1 MKPKLFLLDAFSLI
15 FRSYWAFIH
24 NPVRDPEGQNI
35 SAVFGFLSTVISLLD
50 KHKPENFAVVMDSP
64 GATFRHDMYPEYK
77 ANREKAPDDLSPQI
91 PVIKEFLKVLGVN
104 IIISEGYEA
113 DDLMACAAKK
123 GSLEGFQSYI
133 ISADKDLMQTVT
145 TDIHMLRPEKG
156 EYIDIGPNQV
166 VEKMGVRSDQI
177 VDYLSLVGDSADNI
191 PGVRGIGP
199 KTAVTLLQKFD
210 TLDGIYANIDSCTK
224 GQIQKLNDSREN
236 AYLSRK
242 LILLNYDKEKDIT
255 ISDYSLEKLDLS
267 AIIPL
272 LQRYGL
278 NRLIS
283 RIQKI
288 SGRGSSENEK
298 TSIPGS
304 SRGVYSTIFSLEKL
318 DEWITLVKKSKWF
331 ALDIE
336 TDNIDPMKASPVGFS
351 LSVSSGRACYI
362 PLYADG
368 QTYLQEDEVKKR
380 IADIT
385 ADKELKLIGHNFK
398 YDYKV
403 LRKWGVKVNN
413 LVFDTMVAAWILD
426 TGSNSYSMDVLA
438 ENLLNYTTIRYK
450 DIVPKESSFPDIS
463 LEIAAPY
470 AAEDADVT
478 FRFFDLFRKDLE
490 NRKLESIFYEMEMP
504 LVSILA
510 EMEFNGI
517 KLETSSL
524 KKYAID
530 LNEKLARL
538 VDEIYIECGREF
550 NINSP
555 KQLQE
560 ILFKERKLQPVKKT
574 KTGFSTD
581 SSVLEILS
589 REDIVPDMILKY
601 RSLMKLKSTYVDA
614 LPEYVNSETG
624 RIHTNLR
631 QTGTATGRLS
641 SRDPN
646 LQNIPVKT
654 EEGRK
659 IREAFIAAEGC
670 TLLSA
675 DYSQIELVVLA
686 HLSGDNALKNAFI
699 SGNDVHSE
707 TGSLLFNKPL
717 NSVTKDDR
725 RIAKTIN
732 FGVMYGM
739 SSFRLGR
746 DLGIPRS
753 KAEEFITSYFAR
765 YSGIRSFM
773 DSVIAE
779 AERTGRV
786 KTFMGRERF
795 IPGINS
801 RNKTEKSGAERMAI
815 NTPIQGSAADIVKM
829 AMIELAASLKE
840 KKLKSRMI
848 LQIHDELIFE
858 VPDSELEIME
868 KLVRDKMENV
878 VTLDIPLRTSIETGQ
893 NWGDFH

>member
-24 NPVRDPEGQNI
+24 NPVRNPEGQNI
-35 SAVFGFLSTVISLLD
+35 SAVYGFLSTILSLLD
-50 KHKPENFAVVMDSP
+50 KHKPESFAVVMDSP
-64 GATFRHDMYPEYK
+64 VATFRHKMYPEYK
-77 ANREKAPDDLSPQI
+77 ANREKAPDDLHDQI
-91 PVIKEFLKVLGVN
+91 PVIKEFLKVLGLK
-104 IIISEGYEA
+104 ILISEGYEA
-113 DDLMACAAKK
+113 DDLIACAARK

-133 ISADKDLMQTVT
+133 ISTDKDLMQTVT
-145 TDIHMLRPEKG
+145 TNIHMLRPEKG
-156 EYIDIGPNQV
+156 EYIDIGPDQV
-166 VEKMGVRSDQI
+166 IEKMGVRSDQI
-177 VDYLSLVGDSADNI
+177 IDYLSLIGDSADNI

-210 TLDGIYANIDSCTK
+210 TLDKIYANIDSCTK
-224 GQIQKLNDSREN
+224 GQIQKLSDNREN
-236 AYLSRK
+236 AYLSKK
-242 LILLNYDKEKDIT
+242 LIVLNYDKEKDVT
-255 ISDYSLEKLDLS
+255 IGDYSLEKMDLS
-267 AIIPL
+267 VIIPL
-272 LQRYGL
+272 LQKHGMT
-278 NRLIS
+278 RLIS
-283 RIQKI
+283 RVQKI
-288 SGRGSSENEK
+288 TGNKPSENEK
-298 TSIPGS
+298 FSISGS
-304 SRGVYSTIFSLEKL
+304 SKGVYSTIFTLKKL
-318 DEWITLVKKSKWF
+318 DEWILLVKKSKWF
-331 ALDIE
+331 AMDIE

-368 QTYLQEDEVKKR
+368 QTYLDEYEVKKR
-380 IADIT
+380 IVDIT
-385 ADKELKLIGHNFK
+385 SDKSLKLIGHNFK

-403 LRKWGVKVNN
+403 LLKWGVKVEN
-413 LVFDTMVAAWILD
+413 LIFDTMVAAWMLD
-426 TGSNSYSMDVLA
+426 TGTNSYSMDVLA
-438 ENLLNYTTIRYK
+438 ENLLSYSTIKYK
-450 DIVPKESSFPDIS
+450 DIVPKDSSFPEIS
-463 LEIAAPY
+463 LETAAPY

-478 FRFFDLFRKDLE
+478 FRFFELFRKDIK
-490 NRKLESIFYEMEMP
+490 NRKLEKIFYDMEMP
-504 LVSILA
+504 LVPVLA
-510 EMEFNGI
+510 EIESSGI
-517 KLETSSL
+517 KLETASL
-524 KKYAID
+524 DKFGLD

-574 KTGFSTD
+574 RTGFSTD

-601 RSLMKLKSTYVDA
+601 RTLMKLKTTYVDS
-614 LPEYVNSETG
+614 LPGYVNPWTG
-624 RIHTNLR
+624 RVHTNLR

-646 LQNIPVKT
+646 LQNIPVKSD
-654 EEGRK
+654 EGRK
-659 IREAFIAAEGC
+659 IREAFVASEGC
-670 TLLSA
+670 SFLSA

-686 HLSGDNALKNAFI
+686 HLSGDPALKKAFV

-707 TGSLLFNKPL
+707 TGALIFNKPIET
-717 NSVTKDDR
+717 VTKEDR

-739 SSFRLGR
+739 SSFRLAR
-746 DLGIPRS
+746 DLGIQRL
-753 KAEEFITSYFAR
+753 KAEEFIKSYFSR
-765 YSGIRSFM
+765 YNGIRSYM

-779 AERTGRV
+779 AEKTGRV

-795 IPGINS
+795 ISGINS

-829 AMIELAASLKE
+829 AMIELAVSLKE
-840 KKLKSRMI
+840 KKLKSKMI
-848 LQIHDELIFE
+848 LQVHDELIFE
-858 VPDSELEIME
+858 VPDSELELMK

-878 VTLDIPLRTSIETGQ
+878 VTLSIPLRTSIETGK

>member
-77 ANREKAPDDLSPQI
+77 ANREKAPDDLSPQV

-113 DDLMACAAKK
+113 DDLMACAARK

-145 TDIHMLRPEKG
+145 NDIHMLRPEKG
-156 EYIDIGPNQV
+156 EYIDIGPDQV

-210 TLDGIYANIDSCTK
+210 TLDGIYANVDSCTK
-224 GQIQKLNDSREN
+224 GQIQKLTDSREN

-255 ISDYSLEKLDLS
+255 ISDFSLEKLDLS

-272 LQRYGL
+272 LQKYGL

-288 SGRGSSENEK
+288 PGMGSSGNEK
-298 TSIPGS
+298 TSIPDS

-336 TDNIDPMKASPVGFS
+336 TDNIDPMQASPVGFS

-659 IREAFIAAEGC
+659 IREAFIASEGC

-707 TGSLLFNKPL
+707 TGSLLFNKPINL
-717 NSVTKDDR
+717 VTKDDR

-773 DSVIAE
+773 DSVVSE

-848 LQIHDELIFE
+848 LQVHDELIFE

>member
-24 NPVRDPEGQNI
+24 NPIRNPEGQNI
-35 SAVFGFLSTVISLLD
+35 SAVFGFLSTVLSLLD
-50 KHKPENFAVVMDSP
+50 KHNPESFAVVMDSP
-64 GATFRHDMYPEYK
+64 SATFRHDMYPEYK
-77 ANREKAPDDLSPQI
+77 ANREKAPDDLHDQI
-91 PVIKEFLKVLGVN
+91 PIIKEFLSVLGLN
-104 IIISEGYEA
+104 ILISEGYEA
-113 DDLMACAAKK
+113 DDLMACAARRA
-123 GSLEGFQSYI
+123 SAEGLLSFI

-145 TDIHMLRPEKG
+145 DDIHMLRPEKG
-156 EYIDIGPNQV
+156 EYIDIGPDQV

-177 VDYLSLVGDSADNI
+177 VDYLSLIGDSADNI

-199 KTAVTLLQKFD
+199 KTAITLLQKYG

-224 GQIQKLNDSREN
+224 GQIQKLSDNREN
-236 AYLSRK
+236 AYLSKK
-242 LILLNYDKEKDIT
+242 LIVLNYDKEKDIT
-255 ISDYSLEKLDLS
+255 IGDYSLEKLDLS
-267 AIIPL
+267 TIIPL
-272 LQRYGL
+272 LQKHGMT
-278 NRLIS
+278 RLVS
-283 RIQKI
+283 RVQKI
-288 SGRGSSENEK
+288 TGNKPSENEK
-298 TSIPGS
+298 SSISGS
-304 SRGVYSTIFSLEKL
+304 SKGVYSTIFSLEKL
-318 DEWITLVKKSKWF
+318 DEWVSLVKKSKWF

-336 TDNIDPMKASPVGFS
+336 TNNVDPMQASPVGFS

-362 PLYADG
+362 PLYAEG
-368 QTYLQEDEVKKR
+368 QTYLQEDEVRKR
-380 IADIT
+380 IVEIT
-385 ADKELKLIGHNFK
+385 SDKELKLIGHNFK

-403 LRKWGVKVNN
+403 LRKWGVKVEN
-413 LVFDTMVAAWILD
+413 LIFDTMVAAWILD

-438 ENLLNYTTIRYK
+438 ENLLNYSTIKYK
-450 DIVPKESSFPDIS
+450 DIVPKDSSFPEIS
-463 LEIAAPY
+463 LDVAAPY
-470 AAEDADVT
+470 AAEDADIT
-478 FRFFDLFRKDLE
+478 FRFFELFSKNLK
-490 NRKLESIFYEMEMP
+490 NRKLEKLFYEMEMP
-504 LVSILA
+504 LVSVLGEI
-510 EMEFNGI
+510 EFNGI
-517 KLETSSL
+517 KLETASL
-524 KKYAID
+524 DKFSID

-574 KTGFSTD
+574 KTGYSTD

-589 REDIVPDMILKY
+589 QEDIVPDMILKY
-601 RSLMKLKSTYVDA
+601 RTLMKLKTTYVDA
-614 LPEYVNSETG
+614 LPNYVNQETG

-646 LQNIPVKT
+646 LQNIPVKS

-659 IREAFIAAEGC
+659 IRKAFIASEGC
-670 TLLSA
+670 SLLSA

-686 HLSGDNALKNAFI
+686 HLSGDSALKKAFV
-699 SGNDVHSE
+699 SGNDVHRE
-707 TGSLLFNKPL
+707 TGSLIFNKPL
-717 NSVTKDDR
+717 ESVTKEDR

-746 DLGIPRS
+746 DLGIQRS
-753 KAEEFITSYFAR
+753 KAEEFIKSYFER
-765 YSGIRSFM
+765 YNGIRSFM
-773 DSVIAE
+773 DSIIAE
-779 AERTGRV
+779 AEKTGRV

-795 IPGINS
+795 ISGINS

-815 NTPIQGSAADIVKM
+815 NTPIQGSAADIVKL
-829 AMIELAASLKE
+829 AMIKLAGSFKE

-848 LQIHDELIFE
+848 LQVHDELIFE
-858 VPDSELEIME
+858 VPNTELELMK
-868 KLVRDKMENV
+868 KLVREEMENIV
-878 VTLDIPLRTSIETGQ
+878 SLSIPLRTSIETGK

>member
-24 NPVRDPEGQNI
+24 NPVRNPEGQNI
-35 SAVFGFLSTVISLLD
+35 SAVYGFLSTVLSLLD
-50 KHKPENFAVVMDSP
+50 KHKPESFAVVMDSP
-64 GATFRHDMYPEYK
+64 VATFRHDMYPEYK
-77 ANREKAPDDLSPQI
+77 ANREKAPDDLHDQI
-91 PVIKEFLKVLGVN
+91 PIIKEFLEALGLK
-104 IIISEGYEA
+104 ILISEGYEA
-113 DDLMACAAKK
+113 DDLMACAARK

-133 ISADKDLMQTVT
+133 ISTDKDLMQTIT

-156 EYIDIGPNQV
+156 EYIDIGPDQV

-177 VDYLSLVGDSADNI
+177 VDYLSLIGDSADNI

-224 GQIQKLNDSREN
+224 GQIQKLSDNREN
-236 AYLSRK
+236 AYFSKK
-242 LILLNYDKEKDIT
+242 LIVLNYEKENDI
-255 ISDYSLEKLDLS
+255 IVRDYSLKKLDLS
-267 AIIPL
+267 TIIPL
-272 LQRYGL
+272 LQKHGMT
-278 NRLIS
+278 RLVS
-283 RIQKI
+283 RVQKF
-288 SGRGSSENEK
+288 SGSKPLDNEAHSKAGSSK
-298 TSIPGS
+298 
-304 SRGVYSTIFSLEKL
+304 GVYSTIFTLKKL
-318 DEWITLVKKSKWF
+318 DEWILLVKKNKWF
-331 ALDIE
+331 AMDIE

-362 PLYADG
+362 PLFADG

-380 IADIT
+380 IVDIT
-385 ADKELKLIGHNFK
+385 SDKELKLIGHNFK

-403 LRKWGVKVNN
+403 LRKWGVKVEN
-413 LVFDTMVAAWILD
+413 LFFDTMVAAWILD

-438 ENLLNYTTIRYK
+438 ENILSYSTIKYK
-450 DIVPKESSFPDIS
+450 DIVPKDSSFPEIS

-470 AAEDADVT
+470 AAEDADIT
-478 FRFFDLFRKDLE
+478 FRFFELFRTNIN
-490 NRKLESIFYEMEMP
+490 NRKLEKIFYEMEMP
-504 LVSILA
+504 LVSVLA
-510 EMEFNGI
+510 EIEFNGI
-517 KLETSSL
+517 KLETSNLDRYSL
-524 KKYAID
+524 D

-574 KTGFSTD
+574 KTGYSTD

-589 REDIVPDMILKY
+589 REDVVPDMILKY
-601 RSLMKLKSTYVDA
+601 RTLMKLKSTYVDA
-614 LPEYVNSETG
+614 LPNYVNQETG

-646 LQNIPVKT
+646 LQNIPVKS

-659 IREAFIAAEGC
+659 IREAFVASEGC
-670 TLLSA
+670 SLLSA

-686 HLSGDNALKNAFI
+686 HLSGDAALKKAFV

-707 TGSLLFNKPL
+707 TGALIFDKPL
-717 NSVTKDDR
+717 EAVTKDDR

-746 DLGIPRS
+746 DLGIQRS
-753 KAEEFITSYFAR
+753 KAEEFIKSYFSR
-765 YSGIRSFM
+765 YNGIRSFM

-779 AERTGRV
+779 AEKTGRV

-795 IPGINS
+795 ISGINS

-829 AMIELAASLKE
+829 AMIQLAASLKE

-848 LQIHDELIFE
+848 LQVHDELIFE
-858 VPDSELEIME
+858 VPDSELELMK

-878 VTLDIPLRTSIETGQ
+878 VTLSIPLRTSIETGK

>member
-24 NPVRDPEGQNI
+24 NPVRNPEGQNI
-35 SAVFGFLSTVISLLD
+35 SAVYGFLSTVLSLLD
-50 KHKPENFAVVMDSP
+50 KHNPESFAVVMDSP
-64 GATFRHDMYPEYK
+64 VATFRHDMYPEYK
-77 ANREKAPDDLSPQI
+77 ANREKAPDDLHEQI
-91 PVIKEFLKVLGVN
+91 PVIKEFLKILGLKVL
-104 IIISEGYEA
+104 ISEGYEA
-113 DDLMACAAKK
+113 DDLMACAARK

-133 ISADKDLMQTVT
+133 ISTDKDLMQTVT
-145 TDIHMLRPEKG
+145 SDIHMLRAEKG
-156 EYIDIGPNQV
+156 EYIDIGPDQV
-166 VEKMGVRSDQI
+166 IEKMGVRSDQI
-177 VDYLSLVGDSADNI
+177 VDYLSLIGDSADNI

-199 KTAVTLLQKFD
+199 KTAVILLQKFD
-210 TLDGIYANIDSCTK
+210 TLDGIYVNIDSCTK
-224 GQIQKLNDSREN
+224 GQIQKLNDNREN
-236 AYLSRK
+236 AYLSKK
-242 LILLNYDKEKDIT
+242 LIVLNYEKENDIN

-267 AIIPL
+267 TIIPL
-272 LQRYGL
+272 LQKHGMT
-278 NRLIS
+278 RLVS
-283 RIQKI
+283 RVQKF
-288 SGRGSSENEK
+288 SGIESLDNEIYSKGGSSK
-298 TSIPGS
+298 
-304 SRGVYSTIFSLEKL
+304 GVYSTIFTLKKL
-318 DEWITLVKKSKWF
+318 DEWILLIKKSKWF
-331 ALDIE
+331 AMDIE

-362 PLYADG
+362 PLFADG

-380 IADIT
+380 IVEIT
-385 ADKELKLIGHNFK
+385 SDKELKLIGHNFK

-403 LRKWGVKVNN
+403 LRKWGVKVEN
-413 LVFDTMVAAWILD
+413 LIFDTMIAAWILD

-438 ENLLNYTTIRYK
+438 ENFLSYSTIKYK
-450 DIVPKESSFPDIS
+450 DIVPKDSSFPEIS
-463 LEIAAPY
+463 LETAAPY

-478 FRFFDLFRKDLE
+478 FRFFELFKKNIK
-490 NRKLESIFYEMEMP
+490 NRKLEKIFYEMEMP
-504 LVSILA
+504 LVSVLA
-510 EMEFNGI
+510 EIEFNGI
-517 KLETSSL
+517 KLETSNLDRYSL
-524 KKYAID
+524 D

-560 ILFKERKLQPVKKT
+560 ILFKERKLQPIKKT
-574 KTGFSTD
+574 KTGYSTD

-589 REDIVPDMILKY
+589 REDVVPDMILKY
-601 RSLMKLKSTYVDA
+601 RTLMKLKSTYVDA
-614 LPEYVNSETG
+614 LPEYVNQETG

-646 LQNIPVKT
+646 LQNIPVKS

-659 IREAFIAAEGC
+659 IREAFVASEGC
-670 TLLSA
+670 SLLSA

-686 HLSGDNALKNAFI
+686 HLSGDAALKKAFV
-699 SGNDVHSE
+699 SGNDIHSE
-707 TGSLLFNKPL
+707 TGALIFNKPL
-717 NSVTKDDR
+717 EAVTKDDR

-746 DLGIPRS
+746 DLGIQRV
-753 KAEEFITSYFAR
+753 KAEEFIQSYFSR
-765 YSGIRSFM
+765 YNGIRSFM
-773 DSVIAE
+773 DSVITE
-779 AERTGRV
+779 AEKTGIV

-795 IPGINS
+795 ISGINS

-829 AMIELAASLKE
+829 AMIQLAASLKE
-840 KKLKSRMI
+840 KNLKSKMI
-848 LQIHDELIFE
+848 LQVHDELIFD
-858 VPDSELEIME
+858 VPESELEVMK

-878 VTLDIPLRTSIETGQ
+878 VTLSIPLRISIETGK